1 MPKIFFVIFFIKLS
15 LIKYISDYFVYP
27 IEEVEITS
35 TTSNYDTEK
44 INDIVVSIHGQDL
57 LSLDLSDVKRNI
69 RSDDWIRD
77 VKIKKSFPDTL
88 EIIIIPQQPYA
99 IYNSK
104 IMTIDGTVIGASSMQ
119 LDLPIIIDHTNDSQ
133 SSMNTMILTSK
144 LLKKIDL
151 DIKKIEIHNSI
162 IKVFTSANIL
172 ISDRVN
178 YENNLN
184 RLVVTFHDLQK
195 LFKREIK
202 SIDMRYS
209 NGFAIK

>member
-1 MPKIFFVIFFIKLS
+1 MPKIFIIIIFFLLS
-15 LIKYISDYFVYP
+15 LILYISDSFIYP

-35 TTSNYDTEK
+35 TTPNYDIEK
-44 INDIVVSIHGQDL
+44 IKDIVASIQGKDL
-57 LSLDLSDVKRNI
+57 LSLDLNDIKRSI

-77 VKIKKSFPDTL
+77 VEIKKSFPDTL
-88 EIIIIPQQPYA
+88 EVIIIPQQPLA

-104 IMTIDGTVIGASSMQ
+104 IMMMDGTVIGASSLP
-119 LDLPIIIDHTNDSQ
+119 LDLPIIVDHTNDSLN
-133 SSMNTMILTSK
+133 SMIIMIVTDK

-151 DIKKIEIHNSI
+151 DIKKVEIHDSL
-162 IKVFTSANIL
+162 IKVFTSTNML

-178 YENNLN
+178 YEVNLN
-184 RLVVTFHDLQK
+184 RLVISFQDLKK

>member
-1 MPKIFFVIFFIKLS
+1 MPKIFIIIVFFLVS
-15 LIKYISDYFVYP
+15 LILYVSDSLVYP

-35 TTSNYDTEK
+35 TASNYDTEK
-44 INDIVVSIHGQDL
+44 INDIIASIQGQDL
-57 LSLDLSDVKRNI
+57 LSLDLSDIKRII

-77 VKIKKSFPDTL
+77 VEIKKSFPDTL
-88 EIIIIPQQPYA
+88 EIIIIPQQPFA

-104 IMTIDGTVIGASSMQ
+104 IMMMDGTVIEAPSLPM
-119 LDLPIIIDHTNDSQ
+119 DLPIIIDHTNDSQ
-133 SSMNTMILTSK
+133 SSMNTVILTGK
-144 LLKKIDL
+144 LLQKIGL
-151 DIKKIEIHNSI
+151 DIKKVEIHESL
-162 IKVFTSANIL
+162 IKVSTSTNML

-178 YENNLN
+178 YEVNLN
-184 RLVVTFHDLQK
+184 RLVITFHDLKK

>member
-1 MPKIFFVIFFIKLS
+1 M
-15 LIKYISDYFVYP
+15 YISDYFVYP

-88 EIIIIPQQPYA
+88 EIVIIPQQPYA

-104 IMTIDGTVIGASSMQ
+104 IMTIDGTVIGASLMQ

>member
-1 MPKIFFVIFFIKLS
+1 MPKTFIIIVFFLLS
-15 LIKYISDYFVYP
+15 LILYLSDSFVYP

-44 INDIVVSIHGQDL
+44 INDVVASIQGQDL
-57 LSLDLSDVKRNI
+57 LSLDLSDIKRII

-77 VKIKKSFPDTL
+77 VEIKKSFPDTL
-88 EIIIIPQQPYA
+88 EIILIPQQPLA

-104 IMTIDGTVIGASSMQ
+104 IMMMDGTVIGAPSLT
-119 LDLPIIIDHTNDSQ
+119 LDLPIIIDHTNDSL
-133 SSMNTMILTSK
+133 SSMNTMILTDK
-144 LLKKIDL
+144 LLQKIDL
-151 DIKKIEIHNSI
+151 DIKKVEIHDSL
-162 IKVFTSANIL
+162 IKVFTSTNML

-178 YENNLN
+178 YELNLN
-184 RLVVTFHDLQK
+184 RLVISFQDLKK

>member
-1 MPKIFFVIFFIKLS
+1 MPKIFIIIIFFLLS
-15 LIKYISDYFVYP
+15 LILYLSDSFVYP

-57 LSLDLSDVKRNI
+57 LSLDLSDIKRTI

-77 VKIKKSFPDTL
+77 VEIKKSFPDTL
-88 EIIIIPQQPYA
+88 EIIIIPQQPFA

-133 SSMNTMILTSK
+133 SSMNTMILTGK

-151 DIKKIEIHNSI
+151 DIKKIEIHDSV

>member
-1 MPKIFFVIFFIKLS
+1 MPKIFIIIIFFLLS
-15 LIKYISDYFVYP
+15 LILYLSDSFVYP

-44 INDIVVSIHGQDL
+44 INDIVASIQGQDL
-57 LSLDLSDVKRNI
+57 LSLDLGDIKRSI

-77 VKIKKSFPDTL
+77 VEIKKSFPDTL
-88 EIIIIPQQPYA
+88 EIIIIPQQPFA

-104 IMTIDGTVIGASSMQ
+104 IMMMDGSVIGARS
-119 LDLPIIIDHTNDSQ
+119 LPIDLPIIIDHTNDSQ
-133 SSMNTMILTSK
+133 SSMNTMILTVK
-144 LLKKIDL
+144 LLQKIDL
-151 DIKKIEIHNSI
+151 DIKKVEIHDSL
-162 IKVFTSANIL
+162 IKVFTSTNML

-178 YENNLN
+178 YEVNLN
-184 RLVVTFHDLQK
+184 RLVISFQDLKK

>member
-1 MPKIFFVIFFIKLS
+1 MPKIFIIIIFFLLS
-15 LIKYISDYFVYP
+15 LILYISDSFVYP

-35 TTSNYDTEK
+35 TTSNYDNKK
-44 INDIVVSIHGQDL
+44 INDIVASIQGQDL
-57 LSLDLSDVKRNI
+57 LSLDLSDIKRSI

-77 VKIKKSFPDTL
+77 VEIKKSFPDTL
-88 EIIIIPQQPYA
+88 EIIIIPQQPFA

-104 IMTIDGTVIGASSMQ
+104 IMMMDGTVIEAPSLP
-119 LDLPIIIDHTNDSQ
+119 LDLPIIIDHTNDSL
-133 SSMNTMILTSK
+133 SSMNTMILTDK
-144 LLKKIDL
+144 LLQKIDL
-151 DIKKIEIHNSI
+151 DIKKVEIHDSL
-162 IKVFTSANIL
+162 IKVFTSTNIL

-178 YENNLN
+178 YEVNLN
-184 RLVVTFHDLQK
+184 RLVISFQDLKK

>member
-1 MPKIFFVIFFIKLS
+1 MYKRQ
-15 LIKYISDYFVYP
+15 ISDYFVYP

-104 IMTIDGTVIGASSMQ
+104 IMTIDGTVIGASLMQ

-151 DIKKIEIHNSI
+151 DIKKIEIHDSI

>member
-1 MPKIFFVIFFIKLS
+1 M
-15 LIKYISDYFVYP
+15 YISDYFVYP

-151 DIKKIEIHNSI
+151 DIKKIEIHDSI

>member
-1 MPKIFFVIFFIKLS
+1 MPKIFIVIFFFILS
-15 LIKYISDYFVYP
+15 LILYISDYFVYP

-104 IMTIDGTVIGASSMQ
+104 IMMIDGTVIGASSMQ

-151 DIKKIEIHNSI
+151 DIKKIEIHDSI

>member
-1 MPKIFFVIFFIKLS
+1 MPKIFIVIFFFILS
-15 LIKYISDYFVYP
+15 LILYISDYFVYP

-151 DIKKIEIHNSI
+151 YIKKIEIHNSI

>member
-1 MPKIFFVIFFIKLS
+1 MPKIFIVIFFFILS
-15 LIKYISDYFVYP
+15 LILYISDYFVYP

-104 IMTIDGTVIGASSMQ
+104 IMMIDGTVIGASSMQ

-151 DIKKIEIHNSI
+151 DIKKIEIHDSI

-184 RLVVTFHDLQK
+184 RF
-195 LFKREIK
+195 EIFEWFCYQ
-202 SIDMRYS
+202 IRD
-209 NGFAIK
+209 

>member
-1 MPKIFFVIFFIKLS
+1 MPKIFIVIFFFILS
-15 LIKYISDYFVYP
+15 LILYISDYFVYP

-104 IMTIDGTVIGASSMQ
+104 IMTIDGTVIGASLMQ

>member
-1 MPKIFFVIFFIKLS
+1 MPKVFIIIIFFLLS
-15 LIKYISDYFVYP
+15 LFLYISDYFIYP
-27 IEEVEITS
+27 IKEVEITS
-35 TTSNYDTEK
+35 TSSNYDTEK
-44 INDIVVSIHGQDL
+44 INDIVVSIQGQDL
-57 LSLDLSDVKRNI
+57 LTLDLSDIKRSI

-77 VKIKKSFPDTL
+77 VEIKKSFPDKL

-104 IMTIDGTVIGASSMQ
+104 IMMMDGSIIGASS
-119 LDLPIIIDHTNDSQ
+119 LPRDLPIIIDHTNDSL
-133 SSMNTMILTSK
+133 SSMNTLILTGK
-144 LLKKIDL
+144 LLQKIDL
-151 DIKKIEIHNSI
+151 NIKKVEIHDSL
-162 IKVFTSANIL
+162 IKVFTSTNML

-178 YENNLN
+178 YEVNLN
-184 RLVVTFHDLQK
+184 RLVISFQDLKK

>member
-1 MPKIFFVIFFIKLS
+1 MPKIFIIIIFFLLS
-15 LIKYISDYFVYP
+15 LILYISDSFVYP

-44 INDIVVSIHGQDL
+44 INDIVASIQGQDL
-57 LSLDLSDVKRNI
+57 LSLDLSDIKRSI

-77 VKIKKSFPDTL
+77 VEIKKSFPDTL
-88 EIIIIPQQPYA
+88 EIIIIPQQPFA

-104 IMTIDGTVIGASSMQ
+104 IMMMDGTVIKAPSLP
-119 LDLPIIIDHTNDSQ
+119 LDLPIIIDHTNDSL
-133 SSMNTMILTSK
+133 SSMNTMILTDK
-144 LLKKIDL
+144 LLQKIDL
-151 DIKKIEIHNSI
+151 DIKKVEIHDSL
-162 IKVFTSANIL
+162 IKVFTSTNML

-178 YENNLN
+178 YEVNLN
-184 RLVVTFHDLQK
+184 RLVISFQDLKK

>member
-1 MPKIFFVIFFIKLS
+1 MPKIFIIIIFFLLS
-15 LIKYISDYFVYP
+15 LILYLSDSFVYP
-27 IEEVEITS
+27 IDEVEITS

-44 INDIVVSIHGQDL
+44 INDIVASIHGQDL
-57 LSLDLSDVKRNI
+57 LSLDLSDIKRNI

-133 SSMNTMILTSK
+133 SSMNTMILTGK

-151 DIKKIEIHNSI
+151 DIKKIEIHDSV